1 MNIGFIGLGLI
12 GGSLAK
18 TIKRI
23 YPDAHIIA
31 TDPDKES
38 VRLSIESGI
47 VEREV
52 TPEYITGSEGLADLT
67 YLFLCAPVI
76 TNISIL
82 ETISK
87 NIGDSKVIISD
98 VGSVKSEITNK
109 AVELGLSG
117 FVGGHPMAGSE
128 KTGFANANDHLF

>member
-52 TPEYITGSEGLADLT
+52 TPDYIMSTEGLADLT
-67 YLFLCAPVI
+67 YLFLC
-76 TNISIL
+76 
-82 ETISK
+82 K
-87 NIGDSKVIISD
+87 WF
-98 VGSVKSEITNK
+98 
-109 AVELGLSG
+109 LGLPCKHECQ
-117 FVGGHPMAGSE
+117 GGI
-128 KTGFANANDHLF
+128 